1 MGVIIRD
8 LWFSYPG
15 QPVLREVNLDI
26 REGVFTVILGRNGSG
41 KSTLL
46 KLIAG
51 MLMPE
56 QGRIE
61 VMGKNVEKLSM
72 SERAK
77 LVGYLSQFHQ
87 PVFPFTAEEVVL
99 TGRASYVFSLP
110 KPKDR
115 EIALEAIG
123 KVGIE
128 DLRKRHYNEL
138 SGGERQLVMIARV
151 LAQEPKI
158 ILLDEPVSHLDLAN
172 QTKFLVLI
180 KKLVTAGMTILSVL
194 HDPTLAFRF
203 GDEFLF
209 AKDGYIQKARE
220 GAVPWE
226 SFILS
231 EVYGIPIKVTE
242 AGGQRFV
249 TALEEKGNG

>member
-1 MGVIIRD
+1 MGMIIRD

-26 REGVFTVILGRNGSG
+26 REGVFTVILGKNGSG

-46 KLIAG
+46 KLITG
-51 MLMPE
+51 MLTPE
-56 QGRIE
+56 RGRIE
-61 VMGKNVEKLSM
+61 VLGKNVENLSM
-72 SERAK
+72 GERAK
-77 LVGYLSQFHQ
+77 LIGYLSQFHQ

-115 EIALEAIG
+115 EIALEAIR

-128 DLRKRHYNEL
+128 DFRKRPYNEL

-151 LAQEPKI
+151 LAQEPRI
-158 ILLDEPVSHLDLAN
+158 ILLDEPISHLDLAN
-172 QTKFLVLI
+172 QTRFLT
-180 KKLVTAGMTILSVL
+180 LVKRLVNTGMTILAVL
-194 HDPTLAFRF
+194 HDPTLAFIF
-203 GDEFLF
+203 GEEFLF
-209 AKDGYIQKARE
+209 AKDGSVQNVKG

-226 SFILS
+226 SSILS

-242 AGGQRFV
+242 AEGQRFV
-249 TALEEKGNG
+249 TAIEEKGNE

>member
-1 MGVIIRD
+1 MGMIIRD

-26 REGVFTVILGRNGSG
+26 REGVFAVILGKNGSG

-51 MLMPE
+51 MLTPE
-56 QGRIE
+56 RGRIE
-61 VMGKNVEKLSM
+61 VLGKNVAKLSM
-72 SERAK
+72 GERAK
-77 LVGYLSQFHQ
+77 LIGYLSQFHQ

-115 EIALEAIG
+115 EIASEAIR

-128 DLRKRHYNEL
+128 ELRKRPYTEL

-172 QTKFLVLI
+172 QTKFLALI
-180 KKLVTAGMTILSVL
+180 KKLVTAGMTVLAVL
-194 HDPTLAFRF
+194 HDPNIAFLY
-203 GDEFLF
+203 GEEFLF
-209 AKDGYIQKARE
+209 AHQGSIRKPE
-220 GAVPWE
+220 GGEDPWDPKT
-226 SFILS
+226 LS
-231 EVYGIPIKVTE
+231 EVYGIPIKVSRMENQLTVSACWE
-242 AGGQRFV
+242 DESG
-249 TALEEKGNG
+249 